1 MDKNLPPEL
10 RHMKE
15 EYDFL
20 HKKIGELEWDMA
32 TMYLNRIGV
41 YRSDIE
47 LLEDQL
53 ESYRNS
59 MGLLLEKVKKHIS
72 NSKRNIKP
80 TDMLN

>member
-10 RHMKE
+10 KQMKE

-20 HKKIGELEWDMA
+20 HKKIGELEWEMA

-41 YRSDIE
+41 RRSDID

-53 ESYRNS
+53 ENYRNS
-59 MGLLLEKVKKHIS
+59 MGLLIEKVKNYIS
-72 NSKRNIKP
+72 DSKNSKNPRHQ
-80 TDMLN
+80 